1 MNTKEIKK
9 TLYEIIKGSPV
20 PPGYDI
26 EIWKDEHYPFVA
38 NVHYKNSIMYFVSE
52 KEAQDIKSI
61 KDIKLL

>member
-26 EIWKDEHYPFVA
+26 EIWRDDYYPFVA
-38 NVHYKNSIMYFVSE
+38 NVHYKNQIMFFVSE
-52 KEAQDIKSI
+52 KQVQDIRDI